1 MNKLLILSW
10 LLCSAAQGMPLTD
23 GRPEF
28 GKKLFDHYNCNK
40 CHNKKMGGD
49 GNTIFTRPNRKVTS
63 QQQLSAQIEV
73 CTKNVGADLSA
84 QEKIDLT
91 AYLNQNFYKFK

>member
-1 MNKLLILSW
+1 
-10 LLCSAAQGMPLTD
+10 
-23 GRPEF
+23 
-28 GKKLFDHYNCNK
+28 
-40 CHNKKMGGD
+40 MGGD
-49 GNTIFTRPNRKVTS
+49 GNTIFTRPNRKVTN

-84 QEKIDLT
+84 QEKIDLA